1 VAERKISPAV
11 IRWACVYRSNSA
23 IKRGDHIGMRAPGI
37 IVPVRDRADRLPFER
52 VAGILD
58 W

>member
-1 VAERKISPAV
+1 V
-11 IRWACVYRSNSA
+11 IRWACVERSNSA
-23 IKRGDHIGMRAPGI
+23 IKRGDHIGMRAPRI
-37 IVPVRDRADRLPFER
+37 VVPVPDRADRLPFER